1 MLAVLLL
8 FAMINGLLVY
18 SMIKKSDSENI
29 DKFKEVLYK
38 NEKISMELRLNF
50 VSSIIYPYTILST
63 KYPDSTDAYKAK
75 ILEFL
80 KESYWNSKQK
90 HHNFYFIF
98 EGNTG
103 NAILFRDSIGNLLP
117 VNTNVYEIKDA
128 NGKKFVQEIM
138 QEVRSIEND
147 TAVITFTYFKPC
159 MVCASV
165 EKMVKGIYIKDWDW
179 VVATGNYTDDFSKV
193 TGVFS
198 KNFTNSRL
206 ILMGNLFGIMLISFL
221 VGLFM
226 VFRQM
231 NSFIVP
237 LRNLSDYIHRLA
249 TEGVR
254 FETFNLST
262 KSQSELLNFSKDL
275 NSFVNN
281 VGSFIENVRTSAD
294 RVSDLSGACTDMLDI
309 VDYDAKLVGQRT
321 AEMATSSKEVVE
333 NVTSMAIGI
342 EEINLNLD
350 GLKTLVSH
358 AAENTADIKSSISQ
372 MSNSIKEL
380 NEESH
385 NVENNVISVTQAVND
400 IGIANFKEFNEI
412 NDIEKLST
420 ELYENFG
427 NMAERISELRKN
439 MNLMANT
446 LQKTDAKKEETSEAV
461 KNICHIADD
470 LQDKIISVQIRFS
483 ELKDNKIVP
492 LALIIGERRNL
503 SKEISSDT
511 LELKN
516 SITSITGRIAEINLN
531 SQYINTNVKQVS
543 YDMNE
548 AYHNV
553 DEIVVS
559 TYTMNE
565 HAKQVRNRMDEFL
578 LKSKRV
584 EEAHSAIEHTLVD
597 VKDSMKSLNDL
608 SASLR
613 KTVDDLVRLNNK
625 T

>member
-29 DKFKEVLYK
+29 DKFKDVLYK
-38 NEKISMELRLNF
+38 NEKTSMELRLNF
-50 VSSIIYPYTILST
+50 VNSIIYPYTVLST
-63 KYPDSTDAYKAK
+63 KYPDSTDIYKTK

-80 KESYWNSKQK
+80 KESYWSSKQK

-103 NAILFRDSIGNLLP
+103 KAILFRDSIGNILP
-117 VNTNVYEIKDA
+117 VNTNVYEIKDVS
-128 NGKKFVQEIM
+128 GKKFVQEIM
-138 QEVRSIEND
+138 QNVRNMEND
-147 TAVITFTYFKPC
+147 TAVIAFTYFKPC
-159 MVCASV
+159 MVCTPV

-179 VVATGNYTDDFSKV
+179 VVATGNYTDDFSNL
-193 TGVFS
+193 TEVFS

-237 LRNLSDYIHRLA
+237 LRGLSDYIHRLA

-254 FETFNLST
+254 FETFSLST
-262 KSQSELLNFSKDL
+262 KSQSELFNFSKDL

-281 VGSFIENVRTSAD
+281 VSSFIENVHTSAD

-350 GLKTLVSH
+350 GLKTLASH

-372 MSNSIKEL
+372 MSNAIKEL

-385 NVENNVISVTQAVND
+385 NVENNVI
-400 IGIANFKEFNEI
+400 
-412 NDIEKLST
+412 
-420 ELYENFG
+420 
-427 NMAERISELRKN
+427 
-439 MNLMANT
+439 
-446 LQKTDAKKEETSEAV
+446 
-461 KNICHIADD
+461 
-470 LQDKIISVQIRFS
+470 
-483 ELKDNKIVP
+483 
-492 LALIIGERRNL
+492 
-503 SKEISSDT
+503 
-511 LELKN
+511 
-516 SITSITGRIAEINLN
+516 
-531 SQYINTNVKQVS
+531 
-543 YDMNE
+543 
-548 AYHNV
+548 
-553 DEIVVS
+553 
-559 TYTMNE
+559 
-565 HAKQVRNRMDEFL
+565 
-578 LKSKRV
+578 
-584 EEAHSAIEHTLVD
+584 
-597 VKDSMKSLNDL
+597 
-608 SASLR
+608 
-613 KTVDDLVRLNNK
+613 
-625 T
+625 